1 MTNVKIATSAEQPIN
16 RHAAVAGETMHEG
29 DLVGID
35 ANGQMV
41 QADPEGV
48 MALGVCMTPA
58 DDLANYAQDE
68 VRLVIEAERALIN
81 RDRVTATSNGVEVE
95 NGDGD
100 WAFTPGLPVYMG
112 AGGEYT
118 QTAPGT
124 GGVQVVGSALTE
136 DRIRLDVRPSSDW

>member
-1 MTNVKIATSAEQPIN
+1 
-16 RHAAVAGETMHEG
+16 
-29 DLVGID
+29 
-35 ANGQMV
+35 
-41 QADPEGV
+41 
-48 MALGVCMTPA
+48 
-58 DDLANYAQDE
+58 
-68 VRLVIEAERALIN
+68 VIEAERALIN

-100 WAFTPGLPVYMG
+100 WGFTPGLPVYMG

-118 QTAPGT
+118 QTAPAA

>member
-35 ANGQMV
+35 ADGHMV

-58 DDLANYAQDE
+58 DDLATTHRTKF
-68 VRLVIEAERALIN
+68 V
-81 RDRVTATSNGVEVE
+81 
-95 NGDGD
+95 
-100 WAFTPGLPVYMG
+100 W
-112 AGGEYT
+112 
-118 QTAPGT
+118 
-124 GGVQVVGSALTE
+124 
-136 DRIRLDVRPSSDW
+136 